1 MHECTV
7 VCLLCE
13 RWTKTVFKLS
23 LTKSNYLSLV
33 LSLFCFIN
41 GCEIIQQFTIIV
53 TPHLV
58 NCELVVYLD
67 SVIYSDLIATHF

>member
-41 GCEIIQQFTIIV
+41 GCEIIQQFTIMI
-53 TPHLV
+53 

-67 SVIYSDLIATHF
+67 SVIYSDFIAIHF